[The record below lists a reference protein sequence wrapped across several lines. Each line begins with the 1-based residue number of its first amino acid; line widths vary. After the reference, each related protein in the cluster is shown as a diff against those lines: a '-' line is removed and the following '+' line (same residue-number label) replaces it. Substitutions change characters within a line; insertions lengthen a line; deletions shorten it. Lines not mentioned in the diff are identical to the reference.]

1 MFLIIVVVVVVV
13 VVVPMAAGGYGVTR
27 GGGVMYGEE
36 ERFANA
42 RRQVLWSRHTAT
54 ATMMS
59 HAELKVAQ
67 RLRTVYGEHN
77 HAAYKTY
84 GGRRGGGAQEE
95 AVATV
100 YDWPAAL
107 GLSSLALL
115 LALSV
120 SLMVHYG
127 EVAAGAAGASL
138 CVVAGGAWAASVIR
152 ARRDVRIAERA
163 AAELSD
169 EQRCVTETEAERS

>member
-1 MFLIIVVVVVVV
+1 
-13 VVVPMAAGGYGVTR
+13 
-27 GGGVMYGEE
+27 
-36 ERFANA
+36 
-42 RRQVLWSRHTAT
+42 
-54 ATMMS
+54 MS
-59 HAELKVAQ
+59 HAELKAAQ
-67 RLRTVYGEHN
+67 RLRSVYGEHN

-84 GGRRGGGAQEE
+84 GGRRGAQKE

-138 CVVAGGAWAASVIR
+138 CVVAGGTWAASVIR
-152 ARRDVRIAERA
+152 ARRDVANAERA
-163 AAELSD
+163 VAELSD
-169 EQRCVTETEAERS
+169 EQRCVTETETERF